1 MADLVEVALPT
12 DPLELEESPRVSVPH
27 QVSEGQVDRIA
38 GRPDPVDP
46 LHPLD
51 ELLVHDDVRPLHTNS
66 IHLDTRLYTYR
77 GSRIRGRNPATFPRW
92 RATNR

>member
-12 DPLELEESPRVSVPH
+12 DPLELEESPRISVPH
-27 QVSEGQVDRIA
+27 QASEGQVDRIA

-51 ELLVHDDVRPLHTNS
+51 ELLVQDDVRPLHAKQYTPRYTS
-66 IHLDTRLYTYR
+66 LHLPGKADQGQEHGHL
-77 GSRIRGRNPATFPRW
+77 PAVPGG
-92 RATNR
+92 